1 MSLRALGEFGFI
13 RAMRARHP
21 EAAAGSPL
29 RLGVGDDA
37 CALKLSP
44 GTELLATCDLLIEGV
59 HFDLATTGPWQL
71 GAKALAASLSD
82 IAAMGGLPRAY
93 LVSLSIP
100 KRKGLDEGF
109 FAALY
114 DGLAAWGQSFGAE
127 LAGGDTTRSPG
138 PLVIDICCLGEAE
151 AGRALLRSGAKP
163 GDKAFVTGS
172 LGGSAAGLACLKAPR
187 AKVDADARAL
197 CEKRHL
203 LPQPRYLAGRWL
215 LDRKAASSCI
225 DISDGLASEASHL
238 CAASHVGMRL
248 EAQDIPLHQGA
259 CAAAKT
265 LRRKALDWALYG
277 GEDYELLFTVPP
289 AKAALVEAEMPRLTG
304 TPVACIGEVL
314 APRVGLCLRDGRHS
328 RRLAAG
334 GYNHFR
340 A

>member
-1 MSLRALGEFGFI
+1 MSLKALGEFGFI

-21 EAAAGSPL
+21 EALAGSPL
-29 RLGVGDDA
+29 RLGAGDDA
-37 CALKLSP
+37 CALKPSP
-44 GTELLATCDLLIEGV
+44 GCEILATCDLLVEGV

-151 AGRALLRSGAKP
+151 AGRALTRAGAKP
-163 GDKAFVTGS
+163 GDKVMVTGS

-215 LDRKAASSCI
+215 LDRRAATACI
-225 DISDGLASEASHL
+225 DISDGLASEAGHI
-238 CAASHVGMRL
+238 CGASRAGMRL
-248 EAQDIPLHQGA
+248 EASAIPLHAGA
-259 CAAAKT
+259 CVAALP

-277 GEDYELLFTVPP
+277 GEDYELLFTVPA
-289 AKAALVEAEMPRLTG
+289 AKASLVLEEMPRQTG

-314 APRVGLCLRDGRHS
+314 GPRAGLCLRQGRRS
-328 RRLAAG
+328 QPLAQAG
-334 GYNHFR
+334 YDHFR
-340 A
+340 G